1 MKKKNARA
9 LRIERRSRRHQP
21 QAALSLTSLMDI
33 FTILVFFLLVNSEN
47 PAKLPPTDTLQL
59 PISLAEKTPKQNL
72 VVMVTKAD
80 ILVQDMKVT
89 SVAEALA
96 ADTPMIPA
104 LAVELQ
110 YRAAKTAPVLN
121 AEGIP
126 EREVTILADKDIS
139 YKALRKV
146 MATLSANDYSK
157 ISFGVI
163 KGGAQK

>member
-1 MKKKNARA
+1 MRKTARA
-9 LRIERRSRRHQP
+9 LRIERRSRRHKP
-21 QAALSLTSLMDI
+21 QSALNLTSLMDI

-59 PISLAEKTPKQNL
+59 PISLAEKAPKQNL
-72 VVMVTKAD
+72 VVMLTKTD
-80 ILVQDMKVT
+80 ILVQDMRVA

-96 ADTPMIPA
+96 TDASTIPA

-110 YRAAKTAPVLN
+110 YRSRKIAPVLN
-121 AEGIP
+121 AEGFP
-126 EREVTILADKDIS
+126 EREVTILGDKDIS

-163 KGGAQK
+163 KGGNGK

>member
-1 MKKKNARA
+1 MKKTARA
-9 LRIERRSRRHQP
+9 LRIQRRSKRHKP
-21 QAALSLTSLMDI
+21 QSALNLTSLMDI
-33 FTILVFFLLVNSEN
+33 FTILVFFLLINSEN

-59 PISLAEKTPKQNL
+59 PQSLAEKTPKQNL
-72 VVMVTKAD
+72 VVMLTKAD
-80 ILVQDMKVT
+80 VLVQGMKVA
-89 SVAEALA
+89 SIAEVLA
-96 ADTPMIPA
+96 QESPLIPT
-104 LAVELQ
+104 LATELA
-110 YRAAKTAPVLN
+110 YRSAKIAPEIN

-163 KGGAQK
+163 KVGSKK

>member
-1 MKKKNARA
+1 MKKTARA
-9 LRIERRSRRHQP
+9 LRIERRSRRHLP

-47 PAKLPPTDTLQL
+47 PAKLPPTDALQL
-59 PISLAEKTPKQNL
+59 PVSLAETAPKQNL
-72 VVMVTKAD
+72 VVMVTKTD
-80 ILVQDMKVT
+80 VLVQDLKVA
-89 SVAEALA
+89 SVAEVLALDA
-96 ADTPMIPA
+96 PVIPA
-104 LAVELQ
+104 LAEELK
-110 YRAAKTAPVLN
+110 YRSSKIAPVIN

-126 EREVTILADKDIS
+126 EREVTILGDKDIS

-163 KGGAQK
+163 KGGNAK